1 MYVTFAFDPKIVGL
15 GERIKYHAARLIY
28 GNALPYSS
36 INYVWDNR
44 AAIGTIL
51 PNAYTDRVGMVVL
64 ESGTTRAGE
73 WVDKR
78 CNVYED
84 YLKAFG
90 TEPPPLSGVAVMTD
104 TDDTGESVVAWYGDI
119 VLEPAEP

>member
-1 MYVTFAFDPKIVGL
+1 
-15 GERIKYHAARLIY
+15 
-28 GNALPYSS
+28 
-36 INYVWDNR
+36 
-44 AAIGTIL
+44 
-51 PNAYTDRVGMVVL
+51 MVVL